1 MYTKLSKSS
10 EISRFENR
18 FSENVIE
25 IAAVTGALGIGASK
39 GGDNILWTASI
50 DLIAWKDLHNNETIT
65 KEDIRLAWLVDDEE
79 WRKSKDILTANT
91 VVTLQVRKS
100 ENSLMLVKVLETP
113 YKDDEL
119 EIILQDAMKPVFYD
133 DGILGEFELDKR
145 VKTFEKRMS
154 WAGEECHLYFDWNE
168 DKHMMKSALET
179 AHVLF
184 KEQYEWN
191 MKMKMYA
198 AKELVELANE
208 WLQDDDE
215 AEIDEITKEMFIDS
229 ITLSSLSVYS
239 EGDFEI
245 FFLDGDIFWGH
256 SIIVSGNIHEG
267 LSSAEI
273 AG

>member
-1 MYTKLSKSS
+1 MCTKLSKSS

-100 ENSLMLVKVLETP
+100 GNSLMLVKVLETP

-119 EIILQDAMKPVFYD
+119 EIILQDAMKTVFYD

>member
-1 MYTKLSKSS
+1 MCTKLSKSS

-119 EIILQDAMKPVFYD
+119 EIILQDEMKPVFYH
-133 DGILGEFELDKR
+133 DGMLGEFELDKR

-179 AHVLF
+179 AISILSGVETMHMMKKGQLHLQVKSAQNEVRFIHKLF
-184 KEQYEWN
+184 
-191 MKMKMYA
+191 
-198 AKELVELANE
+198 
-208 WLQDDDE
+208 
-215 AEIDEITKEMFIDS
+215 
-229 ITLSSLSVYS
+229 
-239 EGDFEI
+239 G
-245 FFLDGDIFWGH
+245 
-256 SIIVSGNIHEG
+256 
-267 LSSAEI
+267 I
-273 AG
+273 AS

>member
-1 MYTKLSKSS
+1 
-10 EISRFENR
+10 
-18 FSENVIE
+18 
-25 IAAVTGALGIGASK
+25 
-39 GGDNILWTASI
+39 
-50 DLIAWKDLHNNETIT
+50 
-65 KEDIRLAWLVDDEE
+65 
-79 WRKSKDILTANT
+79 
-91 VVTLQVRKS
+91 
-100 ENSLMLVKVLETP
+100 
-113 YKDDEL
+113 
-119 EIILQDAMKPVFYD
+119 EIILQDAMKPVFYHD
-133 DGILGEFELDKR
+133 EMLGEFELDKR

-154 WAGEECHLYFDWNE
+154 WASEECHLYFDWNE
-168 DKHMMKSALET
+168 DKHVMMSALET
-179 AHVLF
+179 AHALF
-184 KEQYEWN
+184 KEQDEWN
-191 MKMKMYA
+191 MKMKIYA

-215 AEIDEITKEMFIDS
+215 AEIDEITKEMFINS

>member
-1 MYTKLSKSS
+1 MCTKLSKSS

-100 ENSLMLVKVLETP
+100 GNSLMLVKVLETP